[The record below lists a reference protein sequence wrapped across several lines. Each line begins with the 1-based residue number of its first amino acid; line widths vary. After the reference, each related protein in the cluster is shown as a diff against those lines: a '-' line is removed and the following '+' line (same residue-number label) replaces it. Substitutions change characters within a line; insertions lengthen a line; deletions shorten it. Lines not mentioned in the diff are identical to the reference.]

1 MNQTTRLILTGLLA
15 GVTLLGGG
23 CRSTV
28 PERARQVGGGVDMQF
43 TAPTNGLIYLVD
55 TKEKA
60 ILLSRSVT
68 QGEAFRFFQGK
79 VEFGEQSFDVPYTGR
94 ARDLKLYFE
103 PAIGQPFR
111 WR

>member
-1 MNQTTRLILTGLLA
+1 MLA
-15 GVTLLGGG
+15 GLIAGAALIGAG
-23 CRSTV
+23 CQSTV
-28 PERARQVGGGVDMQF
+28 PERARHVGGGFDVQY

-55 TKEKA
+55 TEEET
-60 ILLSRSVT
+60 ILLSRSVQ
-68 QGEAFRFFQGK
+68 QGDQFRYFQGK
-79 VEFGEQSFDVPYTGR
+79 AEFAEESFDVDYKGK